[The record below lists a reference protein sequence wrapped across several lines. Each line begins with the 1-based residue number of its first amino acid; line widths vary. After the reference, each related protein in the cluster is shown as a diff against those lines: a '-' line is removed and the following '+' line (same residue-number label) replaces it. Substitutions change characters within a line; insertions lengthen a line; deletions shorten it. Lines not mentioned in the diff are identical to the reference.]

1 MFSSC
6 SHSSLTVTVKV
17 KPDEGFA
24 LGELIVTDAAGNELE
39 LFKRSDTEYSFTMP
53 GSAVSIEASF
63 EEIGEPV
70 EESEPLFADVRET
83 DWHYD
88 AVQYVCENGL
98 MNGVSDEYF
107 DPDAT
112 LTRSM
117 MVTLLWRLAGEPVV
131 NYLMP
136 FDDVDQG
143 SWYGEA
149 VRWAASEGIVSG
161 VSDSAYAPGDPIT
174 REQLAVILY
183 RFAQYM
189 GYDVSVGED
198 TNILSYEDFA
208 EISEYA
214 IPAIQWACGSGL
226 MRGVTDSE
234 LSPHGTATRAQ
245 IATMMMRFIESL

>member
-1 MFSSC
+1 MTRERKRDFA
-6 SHSSLTVTVKV
+6 LLLAATFFYFTGPMAVAPLVT
-17 KPDEGFA
+17 GFA
-24 LGELIVTDAAGNELE
+24 GSLGAG
-39 LFKRSDTEYSFTMP
+39 
-53 GSAVSIEASF
+53 EALM
-63 EEIGEPV
+63 G
-70 EESEPLFADVRET
+70 LAG
-83 DWHYD
+83 
-88 AVQYVCENGL
+88 GL
-98 MNGVSDEYF
+98 MNGVSAEYF

-161 VSDSAYAPGDPIT
+161 VSGDSYAPNDPIT

-183 RFAQYM
+183 RFAVYM

-214 IPAIQWACGSGL
+214 IPAIQWATGSGL
-226 MRGVTDSE
+226 MRGVTDGE
-234 LSPHGTATRAQ
+234 LSPQGTATRAQ
-245 IATMMMRFIESL
+245 IATLMMRFIESI